1 MDFSKTSGAL
11 HVGHTA
17 QCFGRGAGGWGSLWK
32 RGHHGRRGS
41 GAVGTQGEQKWVKQR
56 RT

>member
-41 GAVGTQGEQKWVKQR
+41 GAVGQWGR
-56 RT
+56 RVNKNG